1 MKININLK
9 NIIKYLILFILACIF
24 IYYSSILN
32 VKAESSTFNI
42 NSFDITYPTTI
53 YWLDNINGSYQN
65 YGNYN
70 SIISITSFND
80 TLAFSTPSRDLLT
93 SNGGTGA
100 TLAFNTTMLQAGHS
114 YYLYV
119 YLLDISNIGY
129 SPYYSS
135 IRTIDTYNQDFSVAT
150 SQLVNFLSAGQKSQ
164 FGDYYLYNMIYG
176 FTVGSSN
183 QYGVQIHFSSST
195 SVTFTPTMPNRGFI
209 GYKLLDV
216 TNYSTSTIEGM
227 IQDNQ
232 NSLNAIEEDVTILQQ
247 TQEETNNKIDEQIQQ
262 DKEQHEA
269 EMEQDKQQHEE
280 QMESQLVCRKEI
292 IDKNNIATNGF
303 LDINGTLVESQTD
316 GVTNYIEIDENT
328 KIKQLQT
335 WEWSYSCFYDSNKTK
350 ISCFQNNLAIGT
362 YITIPDNAK
371 YLRVSIQKSV
381 NKPQYELTL
390 CKNGNQAL
398 NDSLNNSDTSGANQ
412 DANNFFNNFE
422 NNDFGL
428 SDIITLPL
436 TTIQSIT
443 SKSCTP
449 LSLTLPFVNKTFELP
464 CMNTIY
470 SKFEPFYSIYQ
481 TITFGVISYWV
492 CVQIY
497 AMVKGFKDPTSDEIE
512 VMDL

>member
-1 MKININLK
+1 MKIYISLSKRNKKLLK
-9 NIIKYLILFILACIF
+9 YAILFILGCIL

-93 SNGGTGA
+93 SKGGTGA

-114 YYLYV
+114 YYLYL
-119 YLLDISNIGY
+119 YLLDIANTGY
-129 SPYYSS
+129 SPYHSS
-135 IRTIDTYNQDFSVAT
+135 LQTIDTYNQDFSVAT
-150 SQLVNFLSAGQKSQ
+150 SQKVNFLSAGQKSQ
-164 FGDYYLYNMIYG
+164 FGEYYLYNMIYG

-232 NSLNAIEEDVTILQQ
+232 NSLNAIEEDVSILQQ
-247 TQEETNNKIDEQIQQ
+247 TQEATNDKLDEQIQQ
-262 DKEQHEA
+262 DKEQHKEQ
-269 EMEQDKQQHEE
+269 MEQDKQQHEE
-280 QMESQLVCRKEI
+280 TMDTI
-292 IDKNNIATNGF
+292 T
-303 LDINGTLVESQTD
+303 GT
-316 GVTNYIEIDENT
+316 
-328 KIKQLQT
+328 
-335 WEWSYSCFYDSNKTK
+335 
-350 ISCFQNNLAIGT
+350 
-362 YITIPDNAK
+362 
-371 YLRVSIQKSV
+371 
-381 NKPQYELTL
+381 
-390 CKNGNQAL
+390 
-398 NDSLNNSDTSGANQ
+398 DTSGANNE
-412 DANNFFNNFE
+412 ASGFFNDFE
-422 NNDFGL
+422 SNDFGL

-449 LSLTLPFVNKTFELP
+449 LSLTLPFVNKTFQLP
-464 CMNTIY
+464 CMTTIY

-481 TITFGVISYWV
+481 TITFGVISYWI

-497 AMVKGFKDPTSDEIE
+497 AMVKGFKDPTKDEIE